1 MPQPIWLLPEVA
13 QAVHKRQLAEH
24 GGKQGI
30 RDAGLL
36 ESALIRP
43 QNLYACTHGKSS
55 LTELAAAYAYGLA
68 RNHPFIDGNKR
79 TALVLSLLFLKL
91 NHRPVVT
98 SQEKLYTVFM
108 ALAQG
113 QLSESELAD
122 WFSTVVN

>member
-24 GGKQGI
+24 GGREGI

-36 ESALIRP
+36 EAALIRP
-43 QNLYACTHGKSS
+43 QNLYAYTNGKSR

-91 NHRPVVT
+91 NHRPVAT
-98 SQEKLYTVFM
+98 SQEKLYAVFM

>member
-24 GGKQGI
+24 GGREGI

-36 ESALIRP
+36 EYALIPP
-43 QNLYACTHGKSS
+43 QNLYAYTNGKSS

-113 QLSESELAD
+113 QLSESELTD

>member
-36 ESALIRP
+36 ESALIRS

-55 LTELAAAYAYGLA
+55 LKELAAAYAYGLA

-122 WFSTVVN
+122 WFSMVVN

>member
-24 GGKQGI
+24 GGREGI

-43 QNLYACTHGKSS
+43 QNLYTYSNGKSS

-91 NHRPVVT
+91 NHRSIVT
-98 SQEKLYTVFM
+98 SQEKLYAVFM

-122 WFSTVVN
+122 WLSTVVN